1 MSNPAPAA
9 HTYTA
14 FSGPDRV
21 AHGPLQAV
29 AETVKQRI
37 GKASHADALVFS
49 DLTGKLM
56 EIDFHGSLKDVLKR
70 LEVFQPEADG
80 PRESGVPAGPG
91 RPRLGVVSR
100 EVSLL
105 PTQWEWLASQPGGAS
120 GALRRLVDAAKRK
133 AADTPTLAQ
142 FQERVYRFL
151 SVMAGDW
158 PGYEDVLRALYRRD
172 GTRFS
177 SGIAAWPAD
186 VRRHASRLA
195 QPLFKDAAA
204 REGDA

>member
-1 MSNPAPAA
+1 MSNPASDP
-9 HTYTA
+9 TYTA
-14 FSGPDRV
+14 FSGSARI
-21 AHGPLQAV
+21 AHGSLQEV

-37 GKASHADALVFS
+37 GKASHADALIFS

-56 EIDFHGSLKDVLKR
+56 EIDFHGSPKDVLKR
-70 LEVFQPEADG
+70 LEVFQADAAG
-80 PRESGVPAGPG
+80 PRDPDAPAGPG

-105 PTQWEWLASQPGGAS
+105 PSQWEWLASQPGGAS
-120 GALRRLVDAAKRK
+120 GTLRRLVDAAKRK
-133 AADTPTLAQ
+133 TSDAPTVAQ
-142 FQERVYRFL
+142 LQERVYRFL
-151 SVMAGDW
+151 SAMAGDW

-177 SGIAAWPAD
+177 SGLAAWPAD
-186 VRRHASRLA
+186 VRRHAMRLA
-195 QPLFKDAAA
+195 QPLFKDLSA

>member
-1 MSNPAPAA
+1 MSSPASA

-14 FSGPDRV
+14 FAGSSRI

-49 DLTGKLM
+49 DLM

-70 LEVFQPEADG
+70 LEVFQPEAEAG
-80 PRESGVPAGPG
+80 PREAASAGPG

-105 PTQWEWLASQPGGAS
+105 PSQWEWLATQPGGAS
-120 GALRRLVDAAKRK
+120 GTLRRLVDAAKRK
-133 AADTPTLAQ
+133 AADAPTVAQ
-142 FQERVYRFL
+142 LQERVYRFL
-151 SVMAGDW
+151 SAMAGDL
-158 PGYEDVLRALYRRD
+158 PGYEEVLRALYRRD
-172 GTRFS
+172 GTKFA
-177 SGIAAWPAD
+177 SGIAAWPED
-186 VRRHASRLA
+186 VRRHAWGLA
-195 QPLFKDAAA
+195 QPSFKDTPS
-204 REGDA
+204 RKGDA